1 MYLFGFFVGGVL
13 LGLVL
18 GGVSVSIM
26 TWLGMAEMMA
36 LVVGACVWCL
46 VSIVGLAA
54 GCILQ
59 FKSL

>member
-1 MYLFGFFVGGVL
+1 MYLFGFLIGGVL

-18 GGVSVSIM
+18 GGAAQAIAMLFGVTGM
-26 TWLGMAEMMA
+26 WLA
-36 LVVGACVWCL
+36 LIGAIVWCL

-59 FKSL
+59 FK